1 MCSFRVFGNTRVG
14 GGRRDDRSVFSSPPG
29 LAMSVLTSVLVLGLK
44 NKIVVAVATVCFQ
57 ISQNKSCHLIRY
69 INSYFGVIVL
79 DC

>member
-14 GGRRDDRSVFSSPPG
+14 GGRRDDRCVFSPPPG
-29 LAMSVLTSVLVLGLK
+29 LSLPVLTSVLVLEPQ
-44 NKIVVAVATVCFQ
+44 NKIVVVVATVCFK

-79 DC
+79 DY